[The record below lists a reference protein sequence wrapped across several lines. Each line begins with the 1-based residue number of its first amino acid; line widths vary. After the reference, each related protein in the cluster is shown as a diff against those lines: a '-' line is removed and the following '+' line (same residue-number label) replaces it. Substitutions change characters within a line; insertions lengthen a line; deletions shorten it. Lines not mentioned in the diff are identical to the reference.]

1 MKKTTAILIFGLV
14 PILSTF
20 PFLLSIN
27 NVLPYFPF
35 YPIFDLSHSDSMRDV
50 YGLWL
55 FKQLLIKKICSTWTD
70 FIFYPIGIN
79 LSLYLTQIF
88 FLGLLSSLLSFV
100 FSWVTIYNILLL
112 LAFWGI
118 GYFTYC
124 LARNAGLEKN
134 IAIISGL
141 SFQMSPWT
149 YANVLSHLFVLW
161 AVCGFIL
168 YAIALTSIISATKN
182 QERVPW
188 RYYLLGS
195 FGFFLTFTTYVYFT
209 IFIAIFS
216 ALVVIW
222 YGRKSLKTWSMFLK
236 NMFKLALLSIIL
248 VCPFLLIIFCYLHK
262 AGTEALA
269 VPLSLANKWSVD
281 LVSYFL
287 PSEFNPIFKSWV
299 FPIKQNFSGNVAI
312 QSAFINPVILLFGV
326 LGLLNSKNKI
336 KSLWFL
342 VFLLFFS
349 LSLGPFLKIN
359 GHTYNLPLPYCLL
372 HVLPIFQAIR
382 DCSMMTGIAHLAM
395 SILFGLG
402 ISAYYQRFLGK
413 HKHFI
418 MSILLFLGFILYV
431 NYYFTYTT
439 PNLSPGYKII
449 KNAPRDKTVLEL
461 PYDPYRYANFYA
473 QMYHHKRLING
484 MGLRLSPFY
493 NNYFE
498 QIWQNILAIPK
509 QTIAALNLGY
519 IIVHKDGYNCK
530 TTTSSLGQE
539 IWSDK
544 KISIFK
550 VSSSGLNIK
559 QYFLD
564 FSSKE
569 KTFAIF
575 KGLSC
580 PEISAE
586 TPPRTFRWSSEK
598 KTEIWFYIS
607 PKDTQ
612 KINFLEI
619 FVYPFVPP
627 FKQTQVMTVFLNQY
641 KIKSLNLEKKW
652 TLYRLKVKDRLKP
665 GLNKL
670 SFEYSHVFRPCD
682 YYPQSK
688 DDRTLAV
695 AFDFLRLK

>member
-1 MKKTTAILIFGLV
+1 MKKTTAILVFGLV

-35 YPIFDLSHSDSMRDV
+35 YPIFDLSH
-50 YGLWL
+50 
-55 FKQLLIKKICSTWTD
+55 KKICSTWTD

-100 FSWVTIYNILLL
+100 FSWITIYNILLL

-118 GYFTYC
+118 GYFTYS

-141 SFQMSPWT
+141 AFQMSPWT

-222 YGRKSLKTWSMFLK
+222 YGCKSLKTWSMFLK

-262 AGTEALA
+262 VGTEALA

-287 PSEFNPIFKSWV
+287 PSEFNPIFKSWL

-449 KNAPRDKTVLEL
+449 KNAPRDKTV
-461 PYDPYRYANFYA
+461 
-473 QMYHHKRLING
+473 
-484 MGLRLSPFY
+484 Y

-530 TTTSSLGQE
+530 TTISSLGQE

-627 FKQTQVMTVFLNQY
+627 FRQTQVMTVFLNQY